1 MEKMKTYRKRP
12 LFLFFLC
19 ICCFIFLTFFCLL
32 YGRVLQELQNQTL
45 IIDRGF
51 AYITLQHESDPTQLP
66 QTQES
71 LDGFDELFARLTE
84 NQQKYTYYE
93 IYRQPLFMDG
103 DQHESIQ
110 ISNNV
115 ISDFSLEINIGRG
128 FRQED
133 FSSEKENPIPIILGS
148 DLKDSYNLNDEFWA
162 QYLYEDYLFKVIGFL
177 SPGSQ
182 IQRSTGT
189 INLDSYYVMPSVE
202 FTYRP
207 TTETQYISQIIHRAN
222 KTSGKIRVSPENLQ
236 EVKNFVLDIL
246 EQSQVGEFSC
256 SSSILS
262 ISPSYIII
270 FSAIL
275 LIGLFI
281 VVIKIIW
288 VLIKSIRSWVIIGS
302 IIVMGS
308 ISKVA
313 FSVATDLKISVF
325 LLQTVALCLVLLVP
339 IIIGSVR
346 LKHQSN

>member
-1 MEKMKTYRKRP
+1 MYL
-12 LFLFFLC
+12 LFY
-19 ICCFIFLTFFCLL
+19 IFNFFCLL

-189 INLDSYYVMPSVE
+189 IDLDSYYVMPSVE

-288 VLIKSIRSWVIIGS
+288 VLIKSIRPWVIIGS

>member
-1 MEKMKTYRKRP
+1 MEINTK
-12 LFLFFLC
+12 
-19 ICCFIFLTFFCLL
+19 
-32 YGRVLQELQNQTL
+32 
-45 IIDRGF
+45 
-51 AYITLQHESDPTQLP
+51 
-66 QTQES
+66 
-71 LDGFDELFARLTE
+71 
-84 NQQKYTYYE
+84 
-93 IYRQPLFMDG
+93 
-103 DQHESIQ
+103 SIQ

-270 FSAIL
+270 FPATYDRAI
-275 LIGLFI
+275 I

-288 VLIKSIRSWVIIGS
+288 VLIKSIRPWVIIGS

>member
-1 MEKMKTYRKRP
+1 MEESFR
-12 LFLFFLC
+12 
-19 ICCFIFLTFFCLL
+19 
-32 YGRVLQELQNQTL
+32 TL

-262 ISPSYIII
+262 ISP
-270 FSAIL
+270 L
-275 LIGLFI
+275 
-281 VVIKIIW
+281 
-288 VLIKSIRSWVIIGS
+288 
-302 IIVMGS
+302 
-308 ISKVA
+308 
-313 FSVATDLKISVF
+313 
-325 LLQTVALCLVLLVP
+325 
-339 IIIGSVR
+339 
-346 LKHQSN
+346 